1 MQDTEVLAVLRAS
14 TPRRVLGVVALG
26 SLGLLTLYLALVQPP
41 AMLWQVVMVALGALI
56 LWLAERMWR
65 ATART
70 LELTREGLRSDDGV
84 MIARIADLASVE
96 RGVFAFKPSNGF
108 SIRLKSKAP
117 AAWQPGL
124 WWRVGRRIGVGGVTA
139 STNAKVMAEI
149 MEDQMNRQNPSA

>member
-1 MQDTEVLAVLRAS
+1 MQDNDVLAVLRAS
-14 TPRRVLGVVALG
+14 TPRRVIGVLALG
-26 SLGLLTLYLALVQPP
+26 SLGVLLLYLALVQPP
-41 AMLWQVVMVALGALI
+41 AMGWQLVMVTLGALVI
-56 LWLAERMWR
+56 WLAERMWR
-65 ATART
+65 ATARS

-108 SIRLKSKAP
+108 SIRLKTKAP

-139 STNAKVMAEI
+139 SANAKVMAEI
-149 MEDQMNRQNPSA
+149 MEDQMNRQTPGH

>member
-1 MQDTEVLAVLRAS
+1 MQDDQVLAVLRAS

-26 SLGLLTLYLALVQPP
+26 SLGLLMLYLALVQPP
-41 AMLWQVVMVALGALI
+41 AMLWQLIMVTLGVVI

-84 MIARIADLASVE
+84 MIAPLGDVASVE

-108 SIRLKSKAP
+108 SIRLKRKAP
-117 AAWQPGL
+117 TAWQPGL

-139 STNAKVMAEI
+139 SANAKVMAEV
-149 MEDQMNRQNPSA
+149 MEDQMNRLNAPD